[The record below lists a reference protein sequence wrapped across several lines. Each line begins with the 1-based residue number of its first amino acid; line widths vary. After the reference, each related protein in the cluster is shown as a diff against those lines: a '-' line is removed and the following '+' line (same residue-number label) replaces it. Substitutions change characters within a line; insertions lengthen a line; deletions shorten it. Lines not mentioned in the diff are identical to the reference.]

1 MKGAKLVLMAAAILC
16 LTLVV
21 TAQGPQTG
29 QAAQVQPQD
38 PDRVD
43 AAHQELLNAKDKAA
57 EASKLTEAVAPALPG
72 AAASTAPIP
81 RKNFIDDHI
90 FGRIEKDNIPH
101 APLAGDE
108 EFLRRVYV
116 DAIGFLPTPE
126 KIRAFVA
133 DKDPN
138 KRDKVI
144 DSLIGTEQ
152 FADQWAYYYGELFR
166 TRAASFHYWTKT
178 WLKVDRPYS
187 EVFADMVTPTTKN
200 GRGLPTAMTLYDAVG
215 QTAARDGAFTD
226 RNNYR
231 GLSRLDWVDG
241 ITTEVGRVFLGISI
255 ECFSCHNGA
264 GHTDSFNMFLGSRK
278 RSDFWQQSAFF
289 GRLRNIGSSDGS
301 GRNFYGEQAQYD
313 DLAPGYNTG
322 DDWPYYTPAEGRF
335 PRDGKSYEPAFI
347 MTGEKPKPGE
357 DPRKALGRILPSHIQ
372 FSRAAV
378 NNIWAKLMVVGLVE
392 PIDGFDL
399 NRLDPKNPPAKPWT
413 LQPNNPELLQALAED
428 FRANNYSIQRVI
440 KLIMKS
446 NAYQLSTSFPGEF
459 KGAYIP
465 YYARRFVRVLTPVEA
480 VDLVAE
486 ATDTPFAINEVHN
499 TVSNRN
505 EKLEQAASYV
515 SQLFDPLAVRGLER
529 PGSENLQ
536 IYAFLGAY
544 YQAERTTPPVDKNV
558 ASPVQAMMMM
568 TSPIVTKRVSA
579 EGTTRVGNLLKSGK

>member
-43 AAHQELLNAKDKAA
+43 AAHQELLTGKDKAA
-57 EASKLTEAVAPALPG
+57 EASRLTQAVASALPG
-72 AAASTAPIP
+72 AGASSAPIP
-81 RKNFIDDHI
+81 RKNFVDELI
-90 FGRIEKDNIPH
+90 FGRIERDNIPH

-126 KIRAFVA
+126 KIRSFVA
-133 DKDPN
+133 DADPN

-144 DSLIGTEQ
+144 DSLIGTEE

-178 WLKVDRPYS
+178 WLKVDRSYAD
-187 EVFADMVTPTTKN
+187 VFADMVTPTTKN

-231 GLSRLDWVDG
+231 GLNRLDWVDG

-278 RSDFWQQSAFF
+278 RSDFWQQAAFF

-378 NNIWAKLMVVGLVE
+378 NNIWAKLMVVGIVE
-392 PIDGFDL
+392 PVDGFDPM
-399 NRLDPKNPPAKPWT
+399 RLDPKNPPPKPWT
-413 LQPNNPELLQALAED
+413 LQPANPELLQALAED
-428 FRANNYSIQRVI
+428 FKANNYSIQHVI
-440 KLIMKS
+440 KTIMKS
-446 NAYQLSTSFPGEF
+446 NEYQLSTSYRGEF

-486 ATDTPFAINEVHN
+486 ATDAPYDIKEIRG
-499 TVSNRN
+499 TVGNRAS
-505 EKLEQAASYV
+505 KLEEPFSYV
-515 SQLFDPLAVRGLER
+515 KQLFDPVIVKVGR
-529 PGSENLQ
+529 PSNENNA
-536 IYAFLGAY
+536 IYA
-544 YQAERTTPPVDKNV
+544 
-558 ASPVQAMMMM
+558 
-568 TSPIVTKRVSA
+568 
-579 EGTTRVGNLLKSGK
+579 